1 MVNEFDHCI
10 LVLLINSSPKGL
22 QNSGLNR
29 DSLCDAFL
37 VAAEAMIKFIPSDLH
52 FKYMENSKLYYQHFR
67 LIRLFDKSVFF
78 FVFAQ
83 GFIEMEDKQT
93 AATFLSYYTQAAPA
107 IR

>member
-1 MVNEFDHCI
+1 
-10 LVLLINSSPKGL
+10 
-22 QNSGLNR
+22 
-29 DSLCDAFL
+29 
-37 VAAEAMIKFIPSDLH
+37 MIKFIPSNLH
-52 FKYMENSKLYYQHFR
+52 FKYMENSKLYYHHFR
-67 LIRLFDKSVFF
+67 LIRLLISQCF